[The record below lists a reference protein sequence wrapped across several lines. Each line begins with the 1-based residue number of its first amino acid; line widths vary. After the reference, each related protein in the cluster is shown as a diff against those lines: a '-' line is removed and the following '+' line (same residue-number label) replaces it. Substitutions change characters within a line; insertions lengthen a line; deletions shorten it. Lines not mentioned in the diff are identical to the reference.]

1 MIPSL
6 RLMSAYR
13 INALGTPGNLAE
25 QLSQFTPNRPV
36 QPQAVQHRRIHQLR
50 LDRRWR
56 ILASFTGQPT
66 MARIAGL
73 VGSAGLPSKGKNQ
86 KQSPRENRRAV
97 RRSSPGIL
105 NRGLELR
112 LGDAC

>member
-1 MIPSL
+1 
-6 RLMSAYR
+6 MSAYR

-56 ILASFTGQPT
+56 ISASFTGQPT
-66 MARIAGL
+66 MARIPGL

-86 KQSPRENRRAV
+86 KQNSRANEQVIRRP
-97 RRSSPGIL
+97 SPGIL
-105 NRGLELR
+105 NRGLELQ
-112 LGDAC
+112 LDDAF